1 MKDRHDV
8 VARSMLDEDG
18 LPVVKRVFRGSL
30 QKTKASLQMI
40 MANNP
45 VKTLDEFTSID
56 LPDPF
61 TMNQFKGYHRTSVQE
76 FVGKFADK
84 LLHFNTLALSC
95 PCGAGK
101 TLAGIMLMAKLKKQ
115 TLIISTRCAIN
126 DQWRNTLLK
135 AYKENIIVQTNDGKF
150 TYNPSIKK
158 FIKITRAK
166 SDGKKIAVKDIV
178 PDVYIY
184 SPQFL
189 TSGKTENKFP
199 VSCGLIIY
207 DEVHSQLSKEFGKVL
222 LQPFK
227 NVMSG
232 KTKEVPIMVGL
243 SATYPASGEYHDL
256 ITRIFGTILT
266 NKSTI
271 TDTPVFFYD
280 LRDEYVST
288 DLGKHDT
295 VDKFYDPVDDYEFVH
310 NILHGQVPFFTKFI
324 EPTIVGKYLRSNED
338 NEPTTSDSMDT
349 TTEEPCT
356 QSCPQPA
363 DTVCMSEANLAHDT
377 PASSCTQPPT
387 DPLAHDSPMC
397 SRTVSLEDVDEESDQ
412 HSPPANRGDKN
423 AAMHSCDTVTQNE
436 EAKTMQALLEAQART
451 TLCGFVITSTIKS
464 SVYTWI
470 RFYMKY
476 PTKRCIL
483 IRENNDGCYLMTN
496 TPPEDLVKLG
506 QLVDLEDVL
515 KHPSFNDFCTKVNG
529 FDDGDILIGTY
540 HRLKEG
546 ISVENAVWAVCTHFL
561 WALATRIQ
569 LLGRIRRMSTN
580 DFINTYPRYFLTSS
594 SRIPTNQGELFV
606 KKRYGKGAMKKF
618 KLEVTYDENIE
629 GAMFAKENYVRIS
642 KR

>member
-1 MKDRHDV
+1 MAISKCADRWKQTFRNFVMKDRHDV
-8 VARSMLDEDG
+8 VVRSMLDESG
-18 LPVVKRVFRGSL
+18 LPVVKRVFRGSM

-61 TMNQFKGYHRTSVQE
+61 TMEQFKGYHRTSVQE

-101 TLAGIMLMAKLKKQ
+101 TLAGIMLMSKLKKQ

-135 AYKENIIVQTNDGKF
+135 TYKENIIVQTNDGKF
-150 TYNPSIKK
+150 TYNPSSKK

-184 SPQFL
+184 SPQYL

-227 NVMSG
+227 NVMTG

-256 ITRIFGTILT
+256 ITKIFGTILT

-288 DLGKHDT
+288 DLGQHDS
-295 VDKFYDPVDDYEFVH
+295 VDKFYDPVDDYAFVY
-310 NILHGQVPFFTKFI
+310 NILHGQIPFFTKFI

-338 NEPTTSDSMDT
+338 NESTTSDSMDT
-349 TTEEPCT
+349 ITEEPCT

-363 DTVCMSEANLAHDT
+363 DIVCMSEVNLAH
-377 PASSCTQPPT
+377 
-387 DPLAHDSPMC
+387 
-397 SRTVSLEDVDEESDQ
+397 VSLEDVDEESDK
-412 HSPPANRGDKN
+412 HSPPANGDGN
-423 AAMHSCDTVTQNE
+423 GDGNGCGTMSE
-436 EAKTMQALLEAQART
+436 EAAKKT

-464 SVYTWI
+464 SVYAWI

-483 IRENNDGCYLMTN
+483 IRENNDGCYLLTN
-496 TPPEDLVKLG
+496 TPPDDLVKLG

-515 KHPSFNDFCTKVNG
+515 KHPSFNDFCTKTNG

>member
-1 MKDRHDV
+1 MSISKFADRWKLTFRNFVMKDHHDV
-8 VARSMLDEDG
+8 VVRSMLDESG

-61 TMNQFKGYHRTSVQE
+61 TMEQFKGYHKTSVQE

-150 TYNPSIKK
+150 TYNPSSNK
-158 FIKITRAK
+158 FIRITRAK
-166 SDGKKIAVKDIV
+166 SNGKRIAVKDIV

-184 SPQFL
+184 SPQYL
-189 TSGKTENKFP
+189 TAGKTENKFP

-256 ITRIFGTILT
+256 ITKIFGTILT

-288 DLGKHDT
+288 DLGKHDS
-295 VDKFYDPVDDYEFVH
+295 VDKFYDPVDDYAFVY
-310 NILHGQVPFFTKFI
+310 NVLHGQIPFFTNFI

-338 NEPTTSDSMDT
+338 NESTTSDSMDT
-349 TTEEPCT
+349 TVEEPRTQPTTDPSGNNASIQACTDPFTQPLTHASGNDASASSHTDPCT
-356 QSCPQPA
+356 Q
-363 DTVCMSEANLAHDT
+363 
-377 PASSCTQPPT
+377 
-387 DPLAHDSPMC
+387 PLAH
-397 SRTVSLEDVDEESDQ
+397 VSLEDVDEESDQ
-412 HSPPANRGDKN
+412 HSPPANGGI
-423 AAMHSCDTVTQNE
+423 
-436 EAKTMQALLEAQART
+436 KTKRQKQT
-451 TLCGFVITSTIKS
+451 TPLCGFVITSTIKS
-464 SVYTWI
+464 SVYAWI

-496 TPPEDLVKLG
+496 TPPDDLVKLG

-515 KHPSFNDFCTKVNG
+515 KHPSFNDFCTKTNG

-594 SRIPTNQGELFV
+594 SRIPTNQGELFI
-606 KKRYGKGAMKKF
+606 KRRYGKGAMKKF

>member
-1 MKDRHDV
+1 MSISKCADRWKQTFRNFVMKDHHDV
-8 VARSMLDEDG
+8 VVRSMLDESG

-61 TMNQFKGYHRTSVQE
+61 TMEQFKGYHKTSVQE

-150 TYNPSIKK
+150 TYNPSSNK
-158 FIKITRAK
+158 FIRITRAK
-166 SDGKKIAVKDIV
+166 SNGKRIAVKDIV

-184 SPQFL
+184 SPQYL
-189 TSGKTENKFP
+189 TAGKTENKFP

-256 ITRIFGTILT
+256 ITKIFGTILT

-288 DLGKHDT
+288 DLGKHDS
-295 VDKFYDPVDDYEFVH
+295 VDKFYDPVDDYAFVY
-310 NILHGQVPFFTKFI
+310 NVLHGQIPFFTNFI

-338 NEPTTSDSMDT
+338 NESTTSDSMDT
-349 TTEEPCT
+349 TVEEPRTQPTTDPSGNNASIQACTDPFTQPLTHASGNDASASSHTDPCT
-356 QSCPQPA
+356 Q
-363 DTVCMSEANLAHDT
+363 
-377 PASSCTQPPT
+377 
-387 DPLAHDSPMC
+387 PLAH
-397 SRTVSLEDVDEESDQ
+397 VSLEDVDEESDQ
-412 HSPPANRGDKN
+412 HSPPANGGI
-423 AAMHSCDTVTQNE
+423 
-436 EAKTMQALLEAQART
+436 KTKRQKQT
-451 TLCGFVITSTIKS
+451 TPLCGFVITSTIKS
-464 SVYTWI
+464 SVYAWI

-496 TPPEDLVKLG
+496 TPPDDLVKLG

-515 KHPSFNDFCTKVNG
+515 KHPSFNDFCTKTNG

-594 SRIPTNQGELFV
+594 SRIPTNQGELFI
-606 KKRYGKGAMKKF
+606 KRRYGKGAMKKF

>member
-1 MKDRHDV
+1 M
-8 VARSMLDEDG
+8 E
-18 LPVVKRVFRGSL
+18 
-30 QKTKASLQMI
+30 
-40 MANNP
+40 
-45 VKTLDEFTSID
+45 
-56 LPDPF
+56 
-61 TMNQFKGYHRTSVQE
+61 QFKGYHRTSVQE

-135 AYKENIIVQTNDGKF
+135 TYKENIIVQTNDGKF
-150 TYNPSIKK
+150 TYNPSSKK
-158 FIKITRAK
+158 FIRITRAK
-166 SDGKKIAVKDIV
+166 SNGKRIAVKDIV

-184 SPQFL
+184 SPQYL
-189 TSGKTENKFP
+189 TAGKTENKFP
-199 VSCGLIIY
+199 ASCGLIIY

-227 NVMSG
+227 NVMTG

-256 ITRIFGTILT
+256 ITKIFGTILT

-288 DLGKHDT
+288 DLDKHDS
-295 VDKFYDPVDDYEFVH
+295 VDKFYDPVDDYSFVY
-310 NILHGQVPFFTKFI
+310 NVLHGQIPFFTKFI
-324 EPTIVGKYLRSNED
+324 EPTIVGKYLLSNED
-338 NEPTTSDSMDT
+338 NESTTSDSMDT
-349 TTEEPCT
+349 TVEEPCT
-356 QSCPQPA
+356 DPSTQPCTDPSTQPCTDPSTESLAQSCAQP
-363 DTVCMSEANLAHDT
+363 
-377 PASSCTQPPT
+377 CTQP
-387 DPLAHDSPMC
+387 LAH
-397 SRTVSLEDVDEESDQ
+397 VSLEDVDEESDQ
-412 HSPPANRGDKN
+412 HSPQANGGNEN
-423 AAMHSCDTVTQNE
+423 A
-436 EAKTMQALLEAQART
+436 EAASLEATAKQT
-451 TLCGFVITSTIKS
+451 KQTPLCGFVITSTIKS
-464 SVYTWI
+464 SVYAWI

-496 TPPEDLVKLG
+496 TPPDDLVKLG

-515 KHPSFNDFCTKVNG
+515 KHPSFNDFCTKTNG

-594 SRIPTNQGELFV
+594 SKIPTNQGELFI
-606 KKRYGKGAMKKF
+606 KRRYGKGAMKKF

>member
-1 MKDRHDV
+1 MSISKCADRWKQTFRNFVMKDHHDV
-8 VARSMLDEDG
+8 VVRSMLDESG

-61 TMNQFKGYHRTSVQE
+61 TMEQFKGYHKTSVQE

-150 TYNPSIKK
+150 TYNPSSNK
-158 FIKITRAK
+158 FIRITRAK
-166 SDGKKIAVKDIV
+166 SNGKRIAVKDIV

-184 SPQFL
+184 SPQYL
-189 TSGKTENKFP
+189 TAGKTENKFP

-256 ITRIFGTILT
+256 ITKIFGTILT

-288 DLGKHDT
+288 DLGQHDS
-295 VDKFYDPVDDYEFVH
+295 VDKFYDPVDDYAFVY
-310 NILHGQVPFFTKFI
+310 NVLHGQIPFFTNFI

-338 NEPTTSDSMDT
+338 NESTTSDSMDT
-349 TTEEPCT
+349 TVEEPRTQPTTDPSGNDTSTQACTDPSTQPLTHASGNDASASSHTDPCT
-356 QSCPQPA
+356 Q
-363 DTVCMSEANLAHDT
+363 
-377 PASSCTQPPT
+377 
-387 DPLAHDSPMC
+387 PLAH
-397 SRTVSLEDVDEESDQ
+397 VSLEDVDEESDQ
-412 HSPPANRGDKN
+412 HSPPANGGI
-423 AAMHSCDTVTQNE
+423 
-436 EAKTMQALLEAQART
+436 KTKRQKQT
-451 TLCGFVITSTIKS
+451 TPLCGFVITSTIKS
-464 SVYTWI
+464 SVYAWI

-496 TPPEDLVKLG
+496 TPPDDLVKLG

-515 KHPSFNDFCTKVNG
+515 KHPSFNDFCTKTNG

-594 SRIPTNQGELFV
+594 SRIPTNQGELFI
-606 KKRYGKGAMKKF
+606 KRRYGKGAMKKF